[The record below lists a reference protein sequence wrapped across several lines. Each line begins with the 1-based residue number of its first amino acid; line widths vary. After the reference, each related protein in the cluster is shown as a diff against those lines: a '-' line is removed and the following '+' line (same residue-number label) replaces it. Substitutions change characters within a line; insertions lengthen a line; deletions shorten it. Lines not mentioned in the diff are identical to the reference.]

1 MPLLLLL
8 SRNRRWSEQAA
19 GLQGGGDAK
28 SLLSSEAAKD
38 GGRGVA
44 PDPARL
50 SRPALLSSSLAL
62 NSTSVAAAAAGAEKA
77 MGETYTVS

>member
-28 SLLSSEAAKD
+28 SLLSSED
-38 GGRGVA
+38 GDRGVA

-62 NSTSVAAAAAGAEKA
+62 NSTSAAAAAAGAEKA
-77 MGETYTVS
+77 MGETYTAS